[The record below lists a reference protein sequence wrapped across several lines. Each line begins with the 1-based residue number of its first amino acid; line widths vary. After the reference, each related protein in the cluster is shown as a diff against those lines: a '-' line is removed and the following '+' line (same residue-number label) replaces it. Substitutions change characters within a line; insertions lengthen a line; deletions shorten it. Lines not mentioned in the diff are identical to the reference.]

1 MTMNLFPKEGGLLS
15 ERLHCCYLISGFLD
29 QIKEAESGLIPVQR
43 RRNEKGK
50 GLSNFPKAAEQ
61 DCC

>member
-1 MTMNLFPKEGGLLS
+1 MNLFTTEGGLLS
-15 ERLHCCYLISGFLD
+15 EPLHRRYLIRGFLNQTKD
-29 QIKEAESGLIPVQR
+29 AESGLIPVYR

-61 DCC
+61 DCS